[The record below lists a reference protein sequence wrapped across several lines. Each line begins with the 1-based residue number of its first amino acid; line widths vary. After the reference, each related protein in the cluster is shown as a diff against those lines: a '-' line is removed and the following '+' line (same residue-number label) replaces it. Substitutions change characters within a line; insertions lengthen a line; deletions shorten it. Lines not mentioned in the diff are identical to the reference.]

1 MSKLFEHLPAT
12 NVKGK
17 VKEFKTQKTKKLI
30 LMFSMNNYI
39 KFLQVVVQFKKNE
52 KIKSWKTFEVQFRVL
67 MFQIDSEAVQLV

>member
-1 MSKLFEHLPAT
+1 MSKLFEHLPST

-39 KFLQVVVQFKKNE
+39 KFLQVVVQFKK
-52 KIKSWKTFEVQFRVL
+52 IKKSKVGKSLKCNLEC
-67 MFQIDSEAVQLV
+67 